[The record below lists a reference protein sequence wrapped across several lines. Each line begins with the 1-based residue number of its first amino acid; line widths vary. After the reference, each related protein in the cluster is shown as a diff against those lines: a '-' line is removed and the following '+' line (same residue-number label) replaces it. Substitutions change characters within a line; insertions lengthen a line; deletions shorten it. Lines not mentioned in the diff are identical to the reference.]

1 LHVACC
7 TLSVVRCICRQRRS
21 GSAKS
26 TSPSPGADVQGAS
39 PAPVPVQMWHRPVP
53 VQMWAGADYFRTRDE
68 CPRSPA
74 GLRTDWQ
81 ESHEKQTHRFQV
93 WVGFPTSAVFWSS
106 SALSRYSAM
115 LRLPRVLCRTR
126 RCWRGAVPVPRWSSA
141 QNMCRYLPV
150 RATCEDSTHVL
161 SGAVLRQY
169 CSAALQRAV
178 LHCAGTRC
186 VRDSEV
192 RTRCAVRAIG
202 RRSLAGLAVATI
214 GSLQHSTR
222 YCNAAHHAMLQ
233 AAALPSQPLEH
244 CATTACTRVT
254 LQSLRRAGRRNRE

>member
-1 LHVACC
+1 MLHVVCC
-7 TLSVVRCICRQRRS
+7 PLHLSAKAQRQRQTDLAQSRCRCAR
-21 GSAKS
+21 GE
-26 TSPSPGADVQGAS
+26 PS
-39 PAPVPVQMWHRPVP
+39 PVQMWHRPVP

-68 CPRSPA
+68 CQRSPA

-106 SALSRYSAM
+106 SALSRYNASAATRT
-115 LRLPRVLCRTR
+115 LQYSAVLA
-126 RCWRGAVPVPRWSSA
+126 GAVPVPRWSSA

-150 RATCEDSTHVL
+150 RATCEDPTHVL

-186 VRDSEV
+186 VRDSGV